1 MSITNRPAWLEIDLN
16 AISKNIGI
24 IQNFVGKQTNVMAIV
39 KANAYGHGLELA
51 SKAALKGGA
60 KALGVALPQ
69 EGQQLREA
77 GIQAPI
83 LILGPILPPDANTL
97 VHNNLSAVVS
107 NKESLQA
114 LASAAQSQNTQ
125 ARIHLKLDTGM
136 GRIGCSFTEGL
147 ELIHYMQQHPNVYL
161 EGIMSHI
168 AWENLED
175 HDKIHTQMLH
185 FQSFLQ
191 QCGSIKPHW
200 RHIANSATTLQFTQ
214 AHYDLVR
221 VGLLTYG
228 LPPLNTSLPLTPA
241 LSLKAQITQIRHLT
255 PGQTLSYG
263 GTFTLTRPSQIA
275 LIPLGYADGYNRR
288 LSNCAQVLIHN
299 QRCPVVG
306 SICMDLTLIDV
317 TDVPQAKLADEVI
330 LLGASQ
336 SDQITPQDLAHWSN
350 TIVHEII
357 SQLSPRLPRHYLQ

>member
-1 MSITNRPAWLEIDLN
+1 MPTTSRPAWLEIDLN
-16 AISKNIGI
+16 AISKNIGA
-24 IQNFVGKQTNVMAIV
+24 IQNFVGKQTDIMAIV
-39 KANAYGHGLELA
+39 KANAYGHGLISA

-60 KALGVALPQ
+60 KTLGVALPQ
-69 EGQQLREA
+69 EGLQLREA

-83 LILGPILPPDANTL
+83 LILGPILPPDARTL
-97 VHNNLSAVVS
+97 IHNNLSAVIS
-107 NKESLQA
+107 NTESLQA
-114 LASAAQSQNTQ
+114 LAKAAKAKNTQ
-125 ARIHLKLDTGM
+125 AHIHLKVDTGM
-136 GRIGCSFTEGL
+136 GRIGCTSAEGL
-147 ELIHYMQQHPNVYL
+147 ELIHQIQQTSHIYL

-175 HDKIHTQMLH
+175 HDKIHTQIQH

-191 QCGSIKPHW
+191 QCAPIQPHW
-200 RHIANSATTLQFTQ
+200 RHIANSATTLQFPH

-228 LPPLNTSLPLTPA
+228 LPPLNTPLQLTPA
-241 LSLKAQITQIRHLT
+241 LSLKAQITQIRDLM

-263 GTFTLTRPSQIA
+263 GTFTLTRPSRIA
-275 LIPLGYADGYNRR
+275 LIPLGYADGYNRH
-288 LSNCAQVLIHN
+288 LSNRAQVLVHN
-299 QRCPVVG
+299 TRCPVVG
-306 SICMDLTLIDV
+306 TICMDLTLIDV
-317 TDVPQAKLADEVI
+317 TDVPQTKLGDEVI

-357 SQLSPRLPRHYLQ
+357 SHLSPRLPRHYLP

>member
-1 MSITNRPAWLEIDLN
+1 MSSTNRSAWLEIDLN
-16 AISKNIGI
+16 AISHNMRVL
-24 IQNFVGKQTNVMAIV
+24 QNFVGKQTDIMAIV
-39 KANAYGHGLELA
+39 KANAYGHGLIAA
-51 SKAALKGGA
+51 SHAALKGGA

-83 LILGPILPPDANTL
+83 LVLGPTLPANATAL
-97 VHNNLSAVVS
+97 IQHNLSAVVS
-107 NKESLQA
+107 NKEGLQA
-114 LASAAQSQNTQ
+114 LAKAAKHNNTH
-125 ARIHLKLDTGM
+125 AHIHLKIDTGM
-136 GRIGCSFTEGL
+136 GRVGCTSDEGIAL
-147 ELIHYMQQHPNVYL
+147 MRHVQQDPHLIL

-168 AWENLED
+168 AWENVED
-175 HDKIHTQMLH
+175 HDKIHTQIQH
-185 FQSFLQ
+185 FQTFLQ
-191 QCGSIKPHW
+191 QCPAPTPCW
-200 RHIANSATTLQFTQ
+200 RHIANSATTLQFPH

-228 LPPLNTSLPLTPA
+228 LPPLHTPLTLTPA
-241 LSLKAQITQIRHLT
+241 LSLKAQITQMRAFM

-263 GTFTLTRPSQIA
+263 GTFTLTRPSRIA

-299 QRCPVVG
+299 TRCPVVG
-306 SICMDLTLIDV
+306 TICMDLMLIDV
-317 TDVPQAKLADEVI
+317 TDVPQAKLADEVT
-330 LLGASQ
+330 LLGTSL
-336 SDQITPQDLAHWSN
+336 SDQITPQDLATWSG